1 MKNLRQA
8 LLGLF
13 AVLSIGAGSVASAAP
28 ILGGQLY
35 YGGGT
40 VVVETLPVSSGY
52 TSELW
57 LFDSSFARLGASY
70 IALDE
75 PSGVT
80 VDITSLITGNGL
92 VAGDELI
99 FGIYVRNTG
108 TTYFMGGAGRNP
120 DGVLHAAVD
129 LVSSNPFVIAN
140 VGFEDLYGG
149 GDQDYDDNVFQFRGS
164 IQITPEP
171 VPEPATLLLAAL
183 GLLGVGALRRR
194 V

>member
-1 MKNLRQA
+1 MKRIRQ
-8 LLGLF
+8 LVLGLSSLL
-13 AVLSIGAGSVASAAP
+13 ALGASSIAAAAP
-28 ILGGQLY
+28 VLGGQLY

-52 TSELW
+52 VSELW
-57 LFDSSFARLGASY
+57 LFDSSFTRLGSSY

-75 PSGVT
+75 PAGVT

-99 FGIYVRNTG
+99 FGVYVTG
-108 TTYFMGGAGRNP
+108 SGYTYFMGGAGRNP
-120 DGVLHAAVD
+120 DNMMHATVD
-129 LVSSNPFVIAN
+129 LISTNPLVVAN
-140 VGFEDLYGG
+140 VGFEDLFGG

-171 VPEPATLLLAAL
+171 VPEPATLLLTAL
-183 GLLGVGALRRR
+183 GLLGLGAMRRR
-194 V
+194 S